1 MPTLSALII
10 VAVTFVGCEPK
21 EKTLLQQAT
30 KLELRGKLDE
40 AADKYAEAASLG
52 NLDAYQKLGDIA
64 LRTFENELAS
74 LRAEDYLDGYDRWLV
89 EARKCLQRADDCYG
103 RAKGAGCTNRIHV
116 GIEKL
121 KECEK
126 RYSRI
131 LENVS
136 QAKEKER
143 QRLATVVQFAKIEAE
158 RKVEEI
164 RRRQEAEA
172 QERKRQAEEAAK
184 RESPEYCIEHGL
196 ALPPAAFI
204 EVVRDVTFQS
214 DSGNDIADREENR
227 RRWNRFRGKK
237 IVVEGQIRKVE
248 ETFSPIRL
256 NA

>member
-1 MPTLSALII
+1 MRMPTLSALII

-164 RRRQEAEA
+164 R
-172 QERKRQAEEAAK
+172 
-184 RESPEYCIEHGL
+184 SVCP
-196 ALPPAAFI
+196 
-204 EVVRDVTFQS
+204 
-214 DSGNDIADREENR
+214 
-227 RRWNRFRGKK
+227 
-237 IVVEGQIRKVE
+237 
-248 ETFSPIRL
+248 
-256 NA
+256 